1 MQDISEFSLQK
12 LRNKGLINV
21 FLELIS
27 PAVNSLDLMEIA
39 LETIYLMITAYDDE
53 TTGYLKEI
61 DQKGGRRMLEQLTL
75 CDHEKIRERACELL
89 DNYFQ
94 DIDSE
99 MNN

>member
-1 MQDISEFSLQK
+1 M
-12 LRNKGLINV
+12 

-27 PAVNSLDLMEIA
+27 PAVNSLDLMETA
-39 LETIYLMITAYDDE
+39 LNTIYMMIASYDDE

-61 DQKGGRRMLEQLTL
+61 DQKGGRRILEQLSM
-75 CDHEKIRERACELL
+75 CNHEKIRERACDLI

-94 DIDSE
+94 NIDSE